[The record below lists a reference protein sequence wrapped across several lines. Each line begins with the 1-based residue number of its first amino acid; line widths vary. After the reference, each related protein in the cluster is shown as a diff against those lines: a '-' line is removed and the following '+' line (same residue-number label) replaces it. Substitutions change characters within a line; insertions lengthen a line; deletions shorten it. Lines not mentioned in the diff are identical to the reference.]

1 MRRESL
7 LGKVQARLAMRARK
21 PSADVMEG
29 EHGSI
34 HRGRSMDFDDLR
46 EYAVGDDVKDIDWKA
61 TARAG
66 RPLVKRYVATRRHAV
81 LLVVDTGRSMAALAA
96 PGSDKRDVAV
106 LTAGVIGQ
114 IAMTHGDSVGLVAGP
129 IPLDVDLGGRARDRS
144 RRIAYLPPLRGEL
157 HMERVLRTIHDG
169 ITVDGGPS
177 DVHALLRHIA
187 THVQRRSILVLI
199 ADDVDMERPTE
210 QLLRGLA
217 TRHEILH
224 CAIGD
229 VAITEPALAGATMRS
244 VDTRAIVPAYLRA
257 HAHVH
262 ADLEELARARDV
274 ARRSS
279 LARSGIP
286 SARIEDESSVITSV
300 VHLLE
305 RQRLFGTSRR

>member
-7 LGKVQARLAMRARK
+7 LGKVQARLAVRARK

-106 LTAGVIGQ
+106 LAAGVIGQ

-129 IPLDVDLGGRARDRS
+129 VPLDVDLGGRSRDRS
-144 RRIAYLPPLRGEL
+144 R
-157 HMERVLRTIHDG
+157 
-169 ITVDGGPS
+169 
-177 DVHALLRHIA
+177 
-187 THVQRRSILVLI
+187 
-199 ADDVDMERPTE
+199 
-210 QLLRGLA
+210 
-217 TRHEILH
+217 
-224 CAIGD
+224 
-229 VAITEPALAGATMRS
+229 
-244 VDTRAIVPAYLRA
+244 
-257 HAHVH
+257 
-262 ADLEELARARDV
+262 
-274 ARRSS
+274 
-279 LARSGIP
+279 
-286 SARIEDESSVITSV
+286 
-300 VHLLE
+300 
-305 RQRLFGTSRR
+305 